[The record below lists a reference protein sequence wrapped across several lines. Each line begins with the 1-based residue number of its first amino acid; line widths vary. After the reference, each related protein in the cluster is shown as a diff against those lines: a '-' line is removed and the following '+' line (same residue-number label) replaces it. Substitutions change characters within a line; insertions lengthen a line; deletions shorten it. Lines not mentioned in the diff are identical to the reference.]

1 MNEKDLEKKVDILL
15 KRYSDNF
22 FWDASIESKFTK
34 ELKELCMQYGEQGKE
49 ADTTPDIGTIKDSDK
64 RLKELREK
72 FQQEEMH
79 QFPTGAKRSSK
90 MPRYDLIPKIALDRL
105 AQRFTG
111 DIINNIP
118 SGGALKYGEGNWEK
132 GLPTSDVIN
141 HIINHITSASN
152 HFRIALTQTK
162 DMELV
167 RGSFHAAMQRDDDLA
182 AAMWGLCVLM
192 HQEETAFFHDDSFPH
207 AST

>member
-1 MNEKDLEKKVDILL
+1 MNEKDFQEKVELL
-15 KRYSDNF
+15 LTQNSGSFYGTNLNKSNF
-22 FWDASIESKFTK
+22 LRAMWK
-34 ELKELCMQYGEQGKE
+34 LLLQYGGQVKE
-49 ADTTPDIGTIKDSDK
+49 ADTMQPI
-64 RLKELREK
+64 EK
-72 FQQEEMH
+72 QNQINQLHPEQAEMH

>member
-1 MNEKDLEKKVDILL
+1 MTIERDWELKEAARALRNLDYFSMTDLEKSRL
-15 KRYSDNF
+15 
-22 FWDASIESKFTK
+22 EK
-34 ELKELCMQYGEQGKE
+34 ELKQQLEKSGMPVKE
-49 ADTTPDIGTIKDSDK
+49 VDTTQDEKIINEYNQAM
-64 RLKELREK
+64 KEISG
-72 FQQEEMH
+72 EMY

-132 GLPTSDVIN
+132 GLPTSDIIN